1 MDYQIIEGAEHIDLD
16 AVMRLL
22 KMTYWA
28 CNRSREQVETAMA
41 HSDCYGVRVDGQIVG
56 FARVITDRATT
67 FYLAD
72 VIIDEAYR
80 GHGLGKALVGH
91 ILSRPAYD
99 GLRGLLLTQTA
110 HGLYAKYGFEVVEN
124 RAMTR
129 SRKD

>member
-1 MDYQIIEGAEHIDLD
+1 MEYQIIEGAENIDLD

-22 KMTYWA
+22 GNTYWA
-28 CNRSREQVETAMA
+28 SKRSREQMEKAMK
-41 HSDCYGVRVDGQIVG
+41 HSECYGVRVDGQIVG
-56 FARVITDRATT
+56 FARVFTDYATAY
-67 FYLAD
+67 YLCD

-80 GHGLGKALVGH
+80 GQGLGKALVGH

-110 HGLYAKYGFEVVEN
+110 HGLYAKFGFEVVEN

-129 SRKD
+129 LRKG